1 MFHGVIQTITLAQ
14 FFETPCTRTADITR
28 FGNSHKYSENIF

>member
-14 FFETPCTRTADITR
+14 
-28 FGNSHKYSENIF
+28 IFLRRGVQMTDMDEHAAE